1 MEMHLNFDLKI
12 PFVDIFPTDIYMDA
26 YIGHDSMVIVK
37 YQRQCKI
44 LAVVGHVD
52 DYTKPV

>member
-12 PFVDIFPTDIYMDA
+12 PFVDIFPTEVYMDV
-26 YIGHDSMVIVK
+26 YISPDSMVIVK

-44 LAVVGHVD
+44 LAGVGQVD
-52 DYTKPV
+52 DYNKSV